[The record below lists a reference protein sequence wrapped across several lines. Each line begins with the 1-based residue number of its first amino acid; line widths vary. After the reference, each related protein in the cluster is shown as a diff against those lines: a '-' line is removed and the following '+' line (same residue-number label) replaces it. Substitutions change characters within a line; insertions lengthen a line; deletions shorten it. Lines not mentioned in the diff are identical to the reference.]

1 LQTAC
6 NSQFRY
12 RRNSQRSGGCALRK
26 HSTALAAAGT
36 LTAHARLTI
45 ATSSVISTRSLHDKT
60 PQLDTCTAVAHA
72 AQQPTRL
79 ACACDPTC
87 LFWRPPVHVVHAAQQ
102 PTRHAAVTVS
112 LNLNERRHS
121 STKQLGPQV
130 RSNAASHQASSLG
143 CEQCMCKKAAPGL
156 LAACTRPWDLGGP
169 MIGCSGSPPLGSRCP
184 LNRHVRTPWAP
195 YRRLQKDAPSKRGS
209 EA

>member
-1 LQTAC
+1 MTV
-6 NSQFRY
+6 S
-12 RRNSQRSGGCALRK
+12 CALRQ
-26 HSTALAAAGT
+26 HHCSRAAAGT

-79 ACACDPTC
+79 ACACGPTC

-102 PTRHAAVTVS
+102 PTRHAAITVS
-112 LNLNERRHS
+112 LNLNERRGTHQPS
-121 STKQLGPQV
+121 NQVPKFDRTPPATKRVPQ
-130 RSNAASHQASSLG
+130 RDLLR
-143 CEQCMCKKAAPGL
+143 CEQCMCKKSAPVL

-169 MIGCSGSPPLGSRCP
+169 MIGCSGSPILGSRCP
-184 LNRHVRTPWAP
+184 LKP
-195 YRRLQKDAPSKRGS
+195 YAHTLGS
-209 EA
+209 I

>member
-1 LQTAC
+1 MRSANTTA
-6 NSQFRY
+6 RG
-12 RRNSQRSGGCALRK
+12 RLRAHSRHTHGTLCGSHK
-26 HSTALAAAGT
+26 QCDQQSLPARQNSTARHMQSP
-36 LTAHARLTI
+36 TAH
-45 ATSSVISTRSLHDKT
+45 T
-60 PQLDTCTAVAHA
+60 PV
-72 AQQPTRL
+72 
-79 ACACDPTC
+79 ACACGPTC

-102 PTRHAAVTVS
+102 PTRHAAITVS

>member
-1 LQTAC
+1 MCAPPTPLLA
-6 NSQFRY
+6 
-12 RRNSQRSGGCALRK
+12 GGCGHTHGTRTAHDSNTQCDQHALPARLN
-26 HSTALAAAGT
+26 STARHMHSGCSCGPTAHTPGMCMRPNMFVLAA
-36 LTAHARLTI
+36 
-45 ATSSVISTRSLHDKT
+45 
-60 PQLDTCTAVAHA
+60 P
-72 AQQPTRL
+72 
-79 ACACDPTC
+79 CACC
-87 LFWRPPVHVVHAAQQ
+87 AYAAQQ
-102 PTRHAAVTVS
+102 PTRHGAITVS

-121 STKQLGPQV
+121 STKQPGPQV

-195 YRRLQKDAPSKRGS
+195 YRRLQKDAPSKRCS

>member
-1 LQTAC
+1 MCAPPTPLLA
-6 NSQFRY
+6 
-12 RRNSQRSGGCALRK
+12 GGCG
-26 HSTALAAAGT
+26 HTHGT
-36 LTAHARLTI
+36 RTAHYAVV
-45 ATSSVISTRSLHDKT
+45 TSSVISSRSLHDKT
-60 PQLDTCTAVAHA
+60 PQLDTCKE
-72 AQQPTRL
+72 QPTRL

-102 PTRHAAVTVS
+102 PTRHAAITVS
-112 LNLNERRHS
+112 LNLNERRGTHQPS
-121 STKQLGPQV
+121 NQVPKFDRTPPATKRVPQ
-130 RSNAASHQASSLG
+130 RDLLR
-143 CEQCMCKKAAPGL
+143 CEQCMCKKSAPGL

-195 YRRLQKDAPSKRGS
+195 YRRLQKDAPSKRCS